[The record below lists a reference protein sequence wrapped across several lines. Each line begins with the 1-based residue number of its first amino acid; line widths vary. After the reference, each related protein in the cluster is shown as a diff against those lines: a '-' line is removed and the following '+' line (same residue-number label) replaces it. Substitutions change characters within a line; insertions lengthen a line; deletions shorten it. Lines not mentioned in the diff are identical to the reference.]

1 MTRTKLTRREIMTAA
16 AAVGATSALPFGT
29 AMPLPKPVEILHWS
43 WLTASDGEAWQQMI
57 EAFNAANKAKGVQ
70 IKLEVIPEEQ
80 YATKLLAATATGRA
94 PDFGWGTAGLGAP
107 LAKDGV
113 TVPLDDPA
121 NKVGLDLA
129 DFTHLPLKASRYP
142 QYHTQPFVV

>member
-29 AMPLPKPVEILHWS
+29 AIAQTKPVEILHWS
-43 WLTASDGEAWQQMI
+43 WLTASDGEARQHMI

-94 PDFGWGTAGLGAP
+94 PAFGWGTARLVAP
-107 LAKDGV
+107 RPQNRL
-113 TVPLDDPA
+113 TV
-121 NKVGLDLA
+121 
-129 DFTHLPLKASRYP
+129 
-142 QYHTQPFVV
+142 